1 MIKKFKKR
9 KTIFKKNKKVRKKK
23 NKIHKFKPFQK
34 NISQYL
40 KLIDSKLIK
49 RYFLQIVPQIAL
61 TIKRRGY
68 PLWRLNQK
76 KWEIIYKRNS
86 IFFNKQR
93 NLINRK
99 RRYKPFWRKRR
110 FFHQRK
116 IAWSKKKEYSP
127 LRWRKLKKPF
137 WRKKSHNFVKLYNLI
152 VQNVF
157 KASNK
162 PAWKINVRR
171 FEDKQLLLKDLRYRK
186 RIMPWY
192 QNQWLDYYRKNKAKH
207 WFRNKIALRLVW
219 MNRYACWTHRKAFH
233 FVWRAR
239 RRTPTLLRFWRKY
252 EFTLD
257 RYIIWWQ
264 LANHFTQHNITYA
277 RWLIR
282 NGYVYVNYLP
292 VVRAK
297 YQIQLGD
304 CILFVNHKTPQK
316 LYFVSRLINTFKSKF
331 RRGFRFKFIRRFYKK
346 RYIKRFQ
353 FFLKKYKLLK
363 LLNSKYL
370 PYFIQFHYFIERS
383 YKYYI
388 FVNLQE
394 ITWFVLLFSSLGKF
408 VERVNYHLLNS
419 FVNRRYG

>member
-1 MIKKFKKR
+1 MIKKNNKR
-9 KTIFKKNKKVRKKK
+9 RVVIKKNMKKK

-34 NISQYL
+34 NINQYL
-40 KLIDSKLIK
+40 RLIDKNSLKQH
-49 RYFLQIVPQIAL
+49 FLQIVPRIASI
-61 TIKRRGY
+61 IKKRGY

-76 KWEIIYKRNS
+76 KWEIIYNRNS
-86 IFFNKQR
+86 LFFNKQR

-99 RRYKPFWRKRR
+99 RVYKPFRRKRW
-110 FFHQRK
+110 FFRNRK
-116 IAWSKKKEYSP
+116 FDRQQKKHAS

-152 VQNVF
+152 MQNTF
-157 KASNK
+157 KATRK
-162 PAWKINVRR
+162 HFFKINVKR
-171 FEDKQLLLKDLRYRK
+171 FEDKQLLLKDMKYRK

-192 QNQWLDYYRKNKAKH
+192 QNQWLDYYRKNKTKH

-219 MNRYACWTHRKAFH
+219 MNRYSCWTHRKAFN
-233 FVWRAR
+233 FVWKAR

-257 RYIIWWQ
+257 RYIVWWQ
-264 LANHFTQHNITYA
+264 LASHFTKHNITYS

-292 VVRAK
+292 IIRAK
-297 YQIQLGD
+297 YQVQLGD
-304 CILFVNHKTPQK
+304 CILFLNHQTPQK
-316 LYFVSRLINTFKSKF
+316 RYFVSRLINTFKSKF
-331 RRGFRFKFIRRFYKK
+331 RRGFRFKFIQRFYKK

-363 LLNSKYL
+363 LLNSRYL
-370 PYFIQFHYFIERS
+370 SYFIQFHYFIERS